1 MDEREHALL
10 PPPHKGPTMTMP
22 TPQNAR
28 TTPAPTPGKPAE
40 PRATT
45 WPVPIGVA
53 ARRAGI
59 SARMVRHYE
68 SLGLISGVARTD
80 SGYRQYTEADVHA
93 LHFIRRSRDLGFSM
107 EEIAELLGLWHDR
120 SRASSQVK
128 RIAQQHIDDL
138 SERIAQMQAMQRS
151 LQTLV
156 SCCQGND
163 RPDCPILD
171 DLASGQAEPH
181 APRASRKTLPI

>member
-1 MDEREHALL
+1 M
-10 PPPHKGPTMTMP
+10 
-22 TPQNAR
+22 
-28 TTPAPTPGKPAE
+28 TTPHSPDSARAPRTRAAT
-40 PRATT
+40 PRAST

-128 RIAQQHIDDL
+128 RIAQQHIEDL

-156 SCCQGND
+156 SCCKGND

-181 APRASRKTLPI
+181 APRASRKTLPNQ

>member
-1 MDEREHALL
+1 MATKTTTL
-10 PPPHKGPTMTMP
+10 PV
-22 TPQNAR
+22 
-28 TTPAPTPGKPAE
+28 PA
-40 PRATT
+40 
-45 WPVPIGVA
+45 WPVPIGTA

-80 SGYRQYTEADVHA
+80 SGYRQYTESDVHT

-107 EEIAELLGLWHDR
+107 EEIAELLGLWRDR

-128 RIAQQHIDDL
+128 RIAQDHIDDL
-138 SERIAQMQAMQRS
+138 SERIAQMQSMQRT
-151 LQTLV
+151 LQILV

-171 DLASGQAEPH
+171 DLAAGQATSKP
-181 APRASRKTLPI
+181 AQSARKLSNI

>member
-1 MDEREHALL
+1 MPQQHTL
-10 PPPHKGPTMTMP
+10 PPTVPH
-22 TPQNAR
+22 
-28 TTPAPTPGKPAE
+28 APSAKVPPSRE
-40 PRATT
+40 RATA
-45 WPVPIGVA
+45 WPVAIGTA

-68 SLGLISGVARTD
+68 SLGLITGVARTD

-93 LHFIRRSRDLGFSM
+93 LHFIRRARDLGFSM

-138 SERIAQMQAMQRS
+138 NDRIAQMQAMQRT

-156 SCCQGND
+156 SCCKGND
-163 RPDCPILD
+163 RPECPILD
-171 DLASGQAEPH
+171 DLAKPVD
-181 APRASRKTLPI
+181 

>member
-1 MDEREHALL
+1 MSAS
-10 PPPHKGPTMTMP
+10 
-22 TPQNAR
+22 
-28 TTPAPTPGKPAE
+28 APSGRPLS
-40 PRATT
+40 
-45 WPVPIGVA
+45 IGEA
-53 ARRAGI
+53 ARSAGI

-68 SLGLISGVARTD
+68 SLGLLATVARTD
-80 SGYRQYTEADVHA
+80 SGYRQYTDADVHT

-107 EEIAELLGLWHDR
+107 EEIATLLALWHDR

-128 RIAQQHIDDL
+128 RIAQAHIEDL

-156 SCCQGND
+156 SCCKGND

-171 DLASGQAEPH
+171 DLAAGQAEH
-181 APRASRKTLPI
+181 SSHKATRKKLLNK

>member
-22 TPQNAR
+22 TPQHAR
-28 TTPAPTPGKPAE
+28 TTPAPTPGKPAT

-53 ARRAGI
+53 AQRAGI

-68 SLGLISGVARTD
+68 SLGLINGVARTD

-181 APRASRKTLPI
+181 APRALRKTLPI

>member
-1 MDEREHALL
+1 
-10 PPPHKGPTMTMP
+10 MTMP
-22 TPQNAR
+22 TPQHAR

-68 SLGLISGVARTD
+68 SLGLINGVARTD

-171 DLASGQAEPH
+171 DLASGQAERH
-181 APRASRKTLPI
+181 APRTSRKTLPNQ

>member
-1 MDEREHALL
+1 
-10 PPPHKGPTMTMP
+10 MT
-22 TPQNAR
+22 
-28 TTPAPTPGKPAE
+28 
-40 PRATT
+40 RAHG
-45 WPVPIGVA
+45 WPVAIGEA

-68 SLGLISGVARTD
+68 SLGLVKGVARTD
-80 SGYRQYTEADVHA
+80 SGYRQYTEADMHA
-93 LHFIRRSRDLGFSM
+93 LQFIRRSRDLGFSM
-107 EEIAELLGLWHDR
+107 EEITELLALWHDR

-128 RIAQQHIDDL
+128 RIAQAHIQDL
-138 SERIAQMQAMQRS
+138 NERIAAMQAMQRT

-171 DLASGQAEPH
+171 DLAAGQAEH
-181 APRASRKTLPI
+181 SSHKAARKTLSKK

>member
-22 TPQNAR
+22 TPQHAR

-181 APRASRKTLPI
+181 APRVSRKTLPI

>member
-1 MDEREHALL
+1 MTT
-10 PPPHKGPTMTMP
+10 PHST
-22 TPQNAR
+22 R
-28 TTPAPTPGKPAE
+28 TTVGLAANGSKGSNGAKAVTK
-40 PRATT
+40 PRATS
-45 WPVPIGVA
+45 WPAPIGIA
-53 ARRAGI
+53 AQRAGI

-68 SLGLISGVARTD
+68 SLGLVKGVARTD

-156 SCCQGND
+156 SCCKGND

-171 DLASGQAEPH
+171 DLAAGQAQH
-181 APRASRKTLPI
+181 GSHKTLRKTLSNQ